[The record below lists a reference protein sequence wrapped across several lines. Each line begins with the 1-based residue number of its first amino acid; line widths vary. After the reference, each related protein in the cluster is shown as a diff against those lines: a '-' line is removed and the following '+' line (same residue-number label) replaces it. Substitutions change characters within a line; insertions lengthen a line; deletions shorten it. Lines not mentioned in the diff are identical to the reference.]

1 MVDIRKHP
9 IVGIPAGDKGD
20 QVYLQANG
28 CTCLIGGYMDA
39 TGSSQA
45 GAINK
50 ELFDQ
55 VIATFQVNP

>member
-9 IVGIPAGDKGD
+9 PWEFPPGTKEIRY
-20 QVYLQANG
+20 YLQANG